1 MEQILPGVSIE
12 VRPEGLI
19 IPGVVSISAIGMVG
33 TASKGPVDEPVI
45 IGSPAEAREVF
56 GEPDAF
62 VEGATD
68 ELTLVRALD
77 LAYDHGARDVI
88 AVRVTGKDASVPPET
103 TAASAEFAVASAGGT
118 CCTLT
123 AKTPGSWANELE
135 INVSAAGEPA
145 VVVDEETTAGAGFTG
160 FSLEH
165 GVAAE
170 SVRNVV
176 SVIPEGSSVPIR
188 PTVRQSNAAAP
199 GDLAPGEVHIDLGNG
214 NVTFVAN
221 DVPANAHV
229 LVTYAVP
236 VANCRKVTLRHAG
249 VEEAFT
255 VASGRHLVGLVNAE
269 PGGSGL
275 AAGAEDAANALEP
288 PTEFADAT
296 TFQTFGSGANAGGTN
311 GAASADYD
319 SGLDALADEPAF
331 IIVAAGQNHTA
342 LGATLTAHVNS
353 ASSDSN
359 KRERIGII
367 GSAID
372 EALGDILEHDLAS
385 DRIVFVAPGISVTDP
400 VSRLR
405 VTLSGGYAAA
415 AVAGMISGAPVNRS
429 LTNKVLAVAGLEV
442 LYTQAELR
450 RLVLARVLAIE
461 RKLGFRTVK
470 GITTSTNTAWHQ
482 ITTRRIVDKAKFG
495 VRSAAN
501 PYIGLLNNER
511 VRAAMR
517 STINSFLTE
526 MVVDEELVSYELEV
540 TATRDDERR
549 GIARVTMVLRP
560 TFSIDFIKVTMFL
573 E

>member
-19 IPGVVSISAIGMVG
+19 IPGVVTISAIGMVG
-33 TASKGPVDEPVI
+33 TASKGPIGQPVI

-56 GEPDAF
+56 GDPDAF
-62 VEGATD
+62 VQGASN

-88 AVRVTGKDASVPPET
+88 AVRVGTG
-103 TAASAEFAVASAGGT
+103 AASAAFTVTSPGGD
-118 CCTLT
+118 CCALT
-123 AKTPGSWANELE
+123 AATPGSWANALE
-135 INVSAAGEPA
+135 INIADAEEAALVAGEEHAGAANFVLDHTTVLQSVRNAVSVVSAGSTTPILPTVVHNTGGPPASGEVDIDTATGTVTFAAGEAPA
-145 VVVDEETTAGAGFTG
+145 
-160 FSLEH
+160 
-165 GVAAE
+165 
-170 SVRNVV
+170 
-176 SVIPEGSSVPIR
+176 
-188 PTVRQSNAAAP
+188 
-199 GDLAPGEVHIDLGNG
+199 GDAQV
-214 NVTFVAN
+214 F
-221 DVPANAHV
+221 
-229 LVTYAVP
+229 VTYVVP
-236 VANCRKVTLRHAG
+236 VADSRKVTLRHGGAQE
-249 VEEAFT
+249 VFT
-255 VASGRHLVGLVNAE
+255 VASGGHFVDLVNDASDLVTGVDGANEAE
-269 PGGSGL
+269 VP
-275 AAGAEDAANALEP
+275 DAFASV
-288 PTEFADAT
+288 TEFRK
-296 TFQTFGSGANAGGTN
+296 FGTGGAASGTN
-311 GAASADYD
+311 GGIFVDDAATAAAYET
-319 SGLDALADEPAF
+319 GLDALSNEPAF
-331 IIVAAGQNHTA
+331 IIVAAGQGHGL
-342 LGATLTAHVNS
+342 LGANITAHVNA
-353 ASSDSN
+353 ASSDEN

-367 GSAID
+367 GSGAGESLD
-372 EALGDILEHDLAS
+372 ATLEHTLAS
-385 DRIVFVAPGISVTDP
+385 DRVVLVAPGIQVNDP
-400 VSRLR
+400 VSGRR

-429 LTNKVLAVAGLEV
+429 LTNKVLAIAGLEEE
-442 LYTQAELR
+442 YTQAELR

-461 RKLGFRTVK
+461 KKLGFRTVK

-526 MVVDEELVSYELEV
+526 MVIDEELVSYELEV